1 MKKYILIISA
11 ALALINLNSCSENE
25 LELLPPSAD
34 YAENINTEDKLQKM
48 LNGAYYSIG
57 SVSAYGNDLLVFG
70 DILGDKIFNTPSR
83 ASFLQ
88 TSEYN
93 YNPNQN
99 QFGFYGTLYKTI
111 VSSNIVINNT
121 LVEESNVTKRIK
133 GEAKILRALAYFTL
147 VNYYSASPTS
157 GVNQEYGVPLVLGDY
172 DVLIQPARATVA
184 EVYNQII
191 KDLTEG
197 MSQTSNP
204 ATKVTLGADAAKL
217 LLSKVYLTR
226 RAAGDAQL
234 ALQYSTELINKAVA
248 SYAPNDPTS
257 DPTNS
262 KPNPFITSKDL
273 PAANYNN
280 YFRGQDDSYS
290 ENHPETIWELDIN
303 SLSNAVLGLG
313 SNGALPVYYSL
324 GDNTRRGLLANRTF
338 YDSFGSATVI
348 DVRRGPINTGLFSS
362 QAVPSSDTPL
372 GLWINK
378 YPRATRARVETPPL
392 ESPPLVSF
400 VRNIKI
406 LRFSEAYFNRMEA
419 LRLLGQE
426 GLALTELNAF
436 AASRKGLTYTNST
449 DLLTNILTEKSK
461 EFYGEGQRF
470 LDLKRYNLPVN
481 RPSNCTTCELQ
492 ATDKR
497 FVLPLGQNA
506 VNQNANLKQYPGY

>member
-1 MKKYILIISA
+1 MKKYILIITT
-11 ALALINLNSCSENE
+11 ALALINFNSCSDNE
-25 LELLPPSAD
+25 LELLPPSAY

-57 SVSAYGNDLLVFG
+57 SVNAYGNDLLIFG

-83 ASFLQ
+83 ANFIQ

-99 QFGFYGTLYKTI
+99 QFSFYGTLYETI

-121 LVEESNVTKRIK
+121 LVQESNVTKRIK

-147 VNYYSASPTS
+147 VNYYSPSPTS

-172 DVLIQPARATVA
+172 EVLIQPARATVA
-184 EVYNQII
+184 EVYTQII

-197 MSQTSNP
+197 MNQTSNTT
-204 ATKVTLGADAAKL
+204 TKVTLGSDAAKL
-217 LLSKVYLTR
+217 LLSRVYLTR
-226 RAAGDAQL
+226 RSAGDAQL
-234 ALQYSTELINKAVA
+234 ALQYSTEVINN
-248 SYAPNDPTS
+248 APAGS
-257 DPTNS
+257 FKS
-262 KPNPFITSKDL
+262 SEIITLD
-273 PAANYNN
+273 NYNN

-290 ENHPETIWELDIN
+290 ENHPETLWELDNN

-362 QAVPSSDTPL
+362 QAVTPDTPQ
-372 GLWINK
+372 GLWVNK
-378 YPRATRARVETPPL
+378 YPRSTR
-392 ESPPLVSF
+392 ESADKPLVSF

-406 LRFSEAYFNRMEA
+406 LRYSEAYFNRMEA

-426 GLALTELNAF
+426 DLARTELNAF
-436 AASRKGLTYTNST
+436 ATSRKGLTYANSA
-449 DLLTNILTEKSK
+449 DLLTSILTERSK
-461 EFYGEGQRF
+461 EFYAEGQRF

-481 RPSNCTTCELQ
+481 RPSNCITCELQ

-497 FVLPLGQNA
+497 FVLPLSQDA
-506 VNQNANLKQYPGY
+506 INQNVNLKQYPGY

>member
-11 ALALINLNSCSENE
+11 ALALINFNSCSENE

-34 YAENINTEDKLQKM
+34 YAENINTEDKLQQM
-48 LNGAYYSIG
+48 LNGAYSSIG
-57 SVSAYGNDLLVFG
+57 SSSAFGSDLLVFG
-70 DILGDKIFNTPSR
+70 DILGDKIFNTTSR
-83 ASFLQ
+83 ALFIQ
-88 TSEYN
+88 TYEYN

-99 QFGFYGTLYKTI
+99 QFAFYGTLYQSI

-121 LVEESNVTKRIK
+121 LVKESDVTKRIK

-147 VNYYSASPTS
+147 VNYYSPSPTS

-172 DVLIQPARATVA
+172 DVLIQPARATVTD
-184 EVYNQII
+184 VYNQII

-204 ATKVTLGADAAKL
+204 TKKANLGPDAAKL

-226 RAAGDAQL
+226 RAEGDAQL
-234 ALQYSTELINKAVA
+234 ALQYATEVISN
-248 SYAPNDPTS
+248 APAGS
-257 DPTNS
+257 FKS
-262 KPNPFITSKDL
+262 SESISL
-273 PAANYNN
+273 ENYNN
-280 YFRGQDDSYS
+280 YFRGQEDSYS
-290 ENHPETIWELDIN
+290 ENHPETIWELDLN
-303 SLSNAVLGLG
+303 LLSVAALGIG
-313 SNGALPVYYSL
+313 ANGALPVYYSL
-324 GDNTRRGLLANRTF
+324 GDNTRRSLLANRTF
-338 YDSFGSATVI
+338 YNSFGSAST
-348 DVRRGPINTGLFSS
+348 DVRRGAINTGLFSD
-362 QAVPSSDTPL
+362 QGLTALADDPK

-378 YPRATRARVETPPL
+378 YPRGTRGEGTNGG
-392 ESPPLVSF
+392 LVNF

-406 LRFSEAYFNRMEA
+406 LRYSEAYFNRMEA

-436 AASRKGLTYTNST
+436 ATSRKGLTYTNNT

>member
-11 ALALINLNSCSENE
+11 ALALINLNSCSDNE

-34 YAENINTEDKLQKM
+34 YAETINTEDKLQSM
-48 LNGAYYSIG
+48 LNGSYYTIG
-57 SVSAYGNDLLVFG
+57 SSSAFGSDLLVFG
-70 DILGDKIFNTPSR
+70 DILGDKIYNTTSR
-83 ASFLQ
+83 AIFIQ
-88 TSEYN
+88 TYEYN

-99 QFGFYGTLYKTI
+99 QFGFYGTLYQAI

-121 LVEESNVTKRIK
+121 LVKESNVTKRIK

-147 VNYYSASPTS
+147 VNYYSPSPTS
-157 GVNQEYGVPLVLGDY
+157 NVNQEYGVPLVLGDY

-184 EVYNQII
+184 EIYDQII

-204 ATKVTLGADAAKL
+204 TTKVTLGPDAAKL

-234 ALQYSTELINKAVA
+234 ALQYATEVINN
-248 SYAPNDPTS
+248 APAESFKSSAIVNAD
-257 DPTNS
+257 
-262 KPNPFITSKDL
+262 
-273 PAANYNN
+273 NYNN
-280 YFRGQDDSYS
+280 YFKGQDDSYS

-303 SLSNAVLGLG
+303 TLNNAVLGLG

-324 GDNTRRGLLANRTF
+324 GDNTRRGLLANKTF
-338 YDSFGSATVI
+338 FDSFGSATAT
-348 DVRRGPINTGLFSS
+348 DVRRGPVNTGLFSN
-362 QAVPSSDTPL
+362 QAVNALADDPK
-372 GLWINK
+372 GYWINK
-378 YPRATRARVETPPL
+378 YPRSTKEKT
-392 ESPPLVSF
+392 ESTSFVSF

-406 LRFSEAYFNRMEA
+406 LRYSEAYFNRMEA

-426 GLALTELNAF
+426 SLALTELNAF
-436 AASRKGLTYTNST
+436 ATSRKGLTYTNST

-481 RPSNCTTCELQ
+481 RPSNCTTCQLQ

-497 FVLPLGQNA
+497 FVLPLSQNA
-506 VNQNANLKQYPGY
+506 INQNVNLKQYPGYQ

>member
-25 LELLPPSAD
+25 LELLPPSGD

-48 LNGAYYSIG
+48 LNGSYYSIG
-57 SVSAYGNDLLVFG
+57 KSSAFGSDLLVFG
-70 DILGDKIFNTPSR
+70 DILGDKIFNTPVR
-83 ASFLQ
+83 ANFIQ

-99 QFGFYGTLYKTI
+99 QFGFYGTLYQSI

-121 LVEESNVTKRIK
+121 LVPESAVTRRIK

-147 VNYYSASPTS
+147 VNYYSPSPTS

-172 DVLIQPARATVA
+172 EVLIQPARATVA

-197 MSQTSNP
+197 MNQTSNTT
-204 ATKVTLGADAAKL
+204 TKVTLGADAAKL
-217 LLSKVYLTR
+217 LLSRVYLTR
-226 RAAGDAQL
+226 RSAGDAQL
-234 ALQYSTELINKAVA
+234 ALQYATEVISKAEA
-248 SYAPNDPTS
+248 SYVPTDLTT

-262 KPNPFITSKDL
+262 KANPFITSKDL
-273 PAANYNN
+273 PAANYSN

-290 ENHPETIWELDIN
+290 ENHPETIWELDLN
-303 SLSNAVLGLG
+303 TLSNAVLGLG

-324 GDNTRRGLLANRTF
+324 GDNTRRSLLANRTF
-338 YDSFGSATVI
+338 YDSFGSAT
-348 DVRRGPINTGLFSS
+348 DVRRGPVNTGLFST
-362 QAVPSSDTPL
+362 QAVTPDTPL

-378 YPRATRARVETPPL
+378 YPRATRANATSTSTET
-392 ESPPLVSF
+392 F
-400 VRNIKI
+400 VRNIKL
-406 LRFSEAYFNRMEA
+406 LRYSEAYFNRMEA

-426 GLALTELNAF
+426 GLAFTELNAF
-436 AASRKGLTYTNST
+436 ATSRKGLTYTNNT

>member
-1 MKKYILIISA
+1 MKKYILIITT
-11 ALALINLNSCSENE
+11 ALALINFNSCSDNE
-25 LELLPPSAD
+25 LELLPPSAY

-57 SVSAYGNDLLVFG
+57 SVNAYGNNLLIFG

-83 ASFLQ
+83 ANFIQ

-99 QFGFYGTLYKTI
+99 QFSFYGTLYETI

-121 LVEESNVTKRIK
+121 LVQESNVTKRIK

-147 VNYYSASPTS
+147 VNYYSPSPTS

-172 DVLIQPARATVA
+172 EVLIQPARATVA
-184 EVYNQII
+184 EVYTQII

-197 MSQTSNP
+197 MNQTSNTT
-204 ATKVTLGADAAKL
+204 TKVTLGSDAAKL
-217 LLSKVYLTR
+217 LLSRVYLTR
-226 RAAGDAQL
+226 RSAGDAQL
-234 ALQYSTELINKAVA
+234 ALQYSTEVINN
-248 SYAPNDPTS
+248 APAGS
-257 DPTNS
+257 FKS
-262 KPNPFITSKDL
+262 SEIITLD
-273 PAANYNN
+273 NYNN

-290 ENHPETIWELDIN
+290 ENHPETLWELDNN

-324 GDNTRRGLLANRTF
+324 GDNTRRSLLANKTF
-338 YDSFGSATVI
+338 FDSFGSYLDI
-348 DVRRGPINTGLFSS
+348 RRGGTANNINTGLFSD
-362 QAVPSSDTPL
+362 Q
-372 GLWINK
+372 GLNSLADDPKGYWINK
-378 YPRATRARVETPPL
+378 YPRSTRDPAV
-392 ESPPLVSF
+392 SPDLVTF

-406 LRFSEAYFNRMEA
+406 LRYSEAYFNRMEA

-426 GLALTELNAF
+426 SLALTELNAF
-436 AASRKGLTYTNST
+436 ATSRKGLTYTSNT

-481 RPSNCTTCELQ
+481 RPSNCATCELQ

-506 VNQNANLKQYPGY
+506 INQNANLKQYPGYQ

>member
-11 ALALINLNSCSENE
+11 ALALINLNSCSDNE

-57 SVSAYGNDLLVFG
+57 SSSAFGGDLLVFG
-70 DILGDKIFNTPSR
+70 DILGDKIYNTTSR
-83 ASFLQ
+83 ALFIQ
-88 TSEYN
+88 TYEYN

-99 QFGFYGTLYKTI
+99 QFGFYGTLYQSI

-121 LVEESNVTKRIK
+121 LVPESSVTKRIK

-147 VNYYSASPTS
+147 VNYYSPSPTS

-184 EVYNQII
+184 EVYDQII
-191 KDLTEG
+191 KDLKEG

-204 ATKVTLGADAAKL
+204 TKKVTLGVDAAKL
-217 LLSKVYLTR
+217 LLSRVYLTR

-234 ALQYSTELINKAVA
+234 ALQYATDIISN
-248 SYAPNDPTS
+248 APTGSFKSNESVSS
-257 DPTNS
+257 D
-262 KPNPFITSKDL
+262 
-273 PAANYNN
+273 NYNN

-290 ENHPETIWELDIN
+290 ENHPETIWELDLN
-303 SLSNAVLGLG
+303 TLSNAVLGIG

-324 GDNTRRGLLANRTF
+324 GDNTRRSLLANKTF
-338 YDSFGSATVI
+338 FDSFGSFVDI
-348 DVRRGPINTGLFSS
+348 RRGGTAASPNNGLFSNA
-362 QAVPSSDTPL
+362 AVTPDTPA
-372 GLWINK
+372 GLWVNK
-378 YPRATRARVETPPL
+378 YPRGTRENATST
-392 ESPPLVSF
+392 SLVNF

-406 LRFSEAYFNRMEA
+406 LRYSEAYFSRMEA

-426 GLALTELNAF
+426 SLALTELNAF
-436 AASRKGLTYTNST
+436 ATSRKGLTYTSNT
-449 DLLTNILTEKSK
+449 DLLTNILTEKAK

-497 FVLPLGQNA
+497 FVLPLSQNA
-506 VNQNANLKQYPGY
+506 INQNVNLKQYPGYQ

>member
-25 LELLPPSAD
+25 LELLPPSAF
-34 YAENINTEDKLQKM
+34 YAENINTEDNLQKM
-48 LNGAYYSIG
+48 LNGTYYSIG
-57 SVSAYGNDLLVFG
+57 SKSAFGSDLMVFG
-70 DILGDKIFNTPSR
+70 DILGDKIYNTTSR
-83 ASFLQ
+83 SIFIQ

-99 QFGFYGTLYKTI
+99 QFGFYSTLYQSI

-121 LVEESNVTKRIK
+121 LVPESSVTRRIK

-197 MSQTSNP
+197 MNQTSNYP
-204 ATKVTLGADAAKL
+204 TTKVTLGANAAKL

-226 RAAGDAQL
+226 RAEGDAQL
-234 ALQYSTELINKAVA
+234 ALQYATEVIN
-248 SYAPNDPTS
+248 SAPVGSFKSSEIISAD
-257 DPTNS
+257 
-262 KPNPFITSKDL
+262 
-273 PAANYNN
+273 NYNN

-290 ENHPETIWELDIN
+290 EKHPETIWELDIN
-303 SLSNAVLGLG
+303 TLSNAVLGLG

-362 QAVPSSDTPL
+362 QAVTPDTPQ
-372 GLWINK
+372 GLWVNK
-378 YPRATRARVETPPL
+378 YPRSTR
-392 ESPPLVSF
+392 ESADKPLVSF

-406 LRFSEAYFNRMEA
+406 LRYSEAYFNRMEA

-426 GLALTELNAF
+426 DLARTELNAF
-436 AASRKGLTYTNST
+436 ATSRKGLTYANSA
-449 DLLTNILTEKSK
+449 DLLTSILTERSK
-461 EFYGEGQRF
+461 EFYAEGQRF

-481 RPSNCTTCELQ
+481 RPSNCITCELQ

-497 FVLPLGQNA
+497 FVLPLSQDA
-506 VNQNANLKQYPGY
+506 INQNVNLKQYPGY

>member
-1 MKKYILIISA
+1 MKKYILIVSSILGLISF
-11 ALALINLNSCSENE
+11 NSCSDNE
-25 LELLPPSAD
+25 LELLPPAAD
-34 YAENINTEDKLQKM
+34 YAENINSEDKLQKM

-57 SVSAYGNDLLVFG
+57 SSSAFGSDLIVFG
-70 DILGDKIFNTPSR
+70 DILGDKIYNTTSR
-83 ASFLQ
+83 ALFIQ
-88 TSEYN
+88 TYEYN

-99 QFGFYGTLYKTI
+99 QFGFYGALYQAI

-121 LVEESNVTKRIK
+121 LVKESNTTRRIK

-147 VNYYSASPTS
+147 VNYYSPSPTS

-184 EVYNQII
+184 EVYDQII

-217 LLSKVYLTR
+217 LLSRVYLTR

-234 ALQYSTELINKAVA
+234 ALQYATEVIDN
-248 SYAPNDPTS
+248 APTGSFKSSAIVNAD
-257 DPTNS
+257 
-262 KPNPFITSKDL
+262 
-273 PAANYNN
+273 NYNN

-290 ENHPETIWELDIN
+290 ENHPETIWELDLN
-303 SLSNAVLGLG
+303 TLSNAVLGLG

-324 GDNTRRGLLANRTF
+324 GDNTRRSLLANKTF
-338 YDSFGSATVI
+338 FDSFGSFVDI
-348 DVRRGPINTGLFSS
+348 RRGGTAASPNNGLFSNA
-362 QAVPSSDTPL
+362 AVTPDTPA

-378 YPRATRARVETPPL
+378 YPRNTREKADQ
-392 ESPPLVSF
+392 PLVNF

-406 LRFSEAYFNRMEA
+406 LRYSEAYFNRMEA

-426 GLALTELNAF
+426 SLALTELNTF

-461 EFYGEGQRF
+461 EFYAEGQRF

-492 ATDKR
+492 AADKR
-497 FVLPLGQNA
+497 FVLPLSQNA
-506 VNQNANLKQYPGY
+506 INQNVNLKQYPGY

>member
-11 ALALINLNSCSENE
+11 ALALINLNSCSDNE

-57 SVSAYGNDLLVFG
+57 SSSAFGSDLIVFG
-70 DILGDKIFNTPSR
+70 DILGDKIYNTTSR
-83 ASFLQ
+83 ALFIQ
-88 TSEYN
+88 TYEYN

-99 QFGFYGTLYKTI
+99 QFGFYGTLYQSI

-121 LVEESNVTKRIK
+121 LVKESNVTKRIK

-147 VNYYSASPTS
+147 VNYYSPSPTS
-157 GVNQEYGVPLVLGDY
+157 GVNQEYGVPLVLSDY

-197 MSQTSNP
+197 LNQTSNP
-204 ATKVTLGADAAKL
+204 TKKVTLGVDAAKL
-217 LLSKVYLTR
+217 LLSRVYLTR
-226 RAAGDAQL
+226 RAPGDAQL
-234 ALQYSTELINKAVA
+234 ALQYATEVINN
-248 SYAPNDPTS
+248 APTGSFKSSAIVNAD
-257 DPTNS
+257 
-262 KPNPFITSKDL
+262 
-273 PAANYNN
+273 NYNN

-290 ENHPETIWELDIN
+290 ENHPETIWELDLN
-303 SLSNAVLGLG
+303 TLSNAVLGLG

-324 GDNTRRGLLANRTF
+324 GDNTRRSLLANKTF
-338 YDSFGSATVI
+338 FDSFGSFV
-348 DVRRGPINTGLFSS
+348 DVRRGGTAASPNNGLFSNA
-362 QAVPSSDTPL
+362 AVTPDTPQ
-372 GLWINK
+372 GLWVNK
-378 YPRATRARVETPPL
+378 YPRGTKEKAD
-392 ESPPLVSF
+392 SPGLVNF

-406 LRFSEAYFNRMEA
+406 LRYSEAYFNRMEA

-426 GLALTELNAF
+426 GVALTELNAF
-436 AASRKGLTYTNST
+436 ATSRKGLTYTSST
-449 DLLTNILTEKSK
+449 DLLTNILTEKAK

-497 FVLPLGQNA
+497 FVLPLSQNA
-506 VNQNANLKQYPGY
+506 INQNVNLKQYPGYQ

>member
-11 ALALINLNSCSENE
+11 ALALINLNSCSDNE

-48 LNGAYYSIG
+48 LNGSYYSIG
-57 SVSAYGNDLLVFG
+57 SSSAFGSDLLVFG
-70 DILGDKIFNTPSR
+70 DILGDKIYNTTTR
-83 ASFLQ
+83 ALFIQ
-88 TSEYN
+88 TYEYN

-99 QFGFYGTLYKTI
+99 QFGFYGTLYQAI

-121 LVEESNVTKRIK
+121 LVKESSVTKRIK

-147 VNYYSASPTS
+147 VNYYSPSPTS

-184 EVYNQII
+184 EVYDQII
-191 KDLTEG
+191 KDLREG

-204 ATKVTLGADAAKL
+204 TTKVTLGTDAAKL
-217 LLSKVYLTR
+217 LLSRVYLTR

-234 ALQYSTELINKAVA
+234 ALQYATEVINNAPAGSFKSTA
-248 SYAPNDPTS
+248 SITS
-257 DPTNS
+257 D
-262 KPNPFITSKDL
+262 
-273 PAANYNN
+273 NYSN

-290 ENHPETIWELDIN
+290 ENHPETIWELDLN
-303 SLSNAVLGLG
+303 TLSNAVLGLG

-324 GDNTRRGLLANRTF
+324 GDNTRRSLLANRTF
-338 YDSFGSATVI
+338 FDSFGSFADI
-348 DVRRGPINTGLFSS
+348 RRGGTAASPNNGLFSNA
-362 QAVPSSDTPL
+362 AVTPDTPQ

-378 YPRATRARVETPPL
+378 YPRNTREKADQ
-392 ESPPLVSF
+392 PLVNF
-400 VRNIKI
+400 VRNIKL
-406 LRFSEAYFNRMEA
+406 LRYSEAYFNRMEA

-426 GLALTELNAF
+426 TLALTELNAF
-436 AASRKGLTYTNST
+436 AISRKGLTYTTST

-461 EFYGEGQRF
+461 EFYAEGQRF

-497 FVLPLGQNA
+497 FVLPLSQNA
-506 VNQNANLKQYPGY
+506 INQNINLKQYPGY

>member
-11 ALALINLNSCSENE
+11 ALALINLNSCSDNE

-48 LNGAYYSIG
+48 LNGSYYSIG
-57 SVSAYGNDLLVFG
+57 SSSAFGSDLLVFG
-70 DILGDKIFNTPSR
+70 DILGDKIYNTTSR
-83 ASFLQ
+83 ALFIQ
-88 TSEYN
+88 TYEYN

-99 QFGFYGTLYKTI
+99 QFGFYGTLYQSI
-111 VSSNIVINNT
+111 ISSNIVINNT
-121 LVEESNVTKRIK
+121 LVPESNATKRIK

-147 VNYYSASPTS
+147 VNYYSPSPTS

-184 EVYNQII
+184 EVYDQII

-204 ATKVTLGADAAKL
+204 TKKVTLGADAAKL
-217 LLSKVYLTR
+217 LLSRVYLTR
-226 RAAGDAQL
+226 RAEGDAQL
-234 ALQYSTELINKAVA
+234 ALQYSTELINKATS
-248 SYAPNDPTS
+248 SYVPNDPVS

-262 KPNPFITSKDL
+262 RANPFITSKDI

-290 ENHPETIWELDIN
+290 ENHPETIWELDLN
-303 SLSNAVLGLG
+303 SLSNVVLGIG
-313 SNGALPVYYSL
+313 ANGALPVYYSL
-324 GDNTRRGLLANRTF
+324 GDNTRRSLLANKTF
-338 YDSFGSATVI
+338 FDSFGSFV
-348 DVRRGPINTGLFSS
+348 DVRRGGTAASPNNGLFSNA
-362 QAVPSSDTPL
+362 AVTPDTPQ
-372 GLWINK
+372 GLWVNK
-378 YPRATRARVETPPL
+378 YPRGTKETATNPSL
-392 ESPPLVSF
+392 INF

-406 LRFSEAYFNRMEA
+406 LRYSEAYFNRIEA

-436 AASRKGLTYTNST
+436 ATSRKGLTYTNGT

-497 FVLPLGQNA
+497 FVLPLSQNA
-506 VNQNANLKQYPGY
+506 INQNVNLKQYPGY

>member
-1 MKKYILIISA
+1 MKKYILIISTV
-11 ALALINLNSCSENE
+11 LALINFNSCSDNE

-57 SVSAYGNDLLVFG
+57 SVNAYGNDLLIFG

-83 ASFLQ
+83 ANFIQ

-99 QFGFYGTLYKTI
+99 QFSFYGTLYETI

-121 LVEESNVTKRIK
+121 LVQESNVTKRIK

-147 VNYYSASPTS
+147 VNYYSPSPTS

-172 DVLIQPARATVA
+172 EVLIQPARATVA
-184 EVYNQII
+184 EVYTQII

-197 MSQTSNP
+197 MNQTSNTT
-204 ATKVTLGADAAKL
+204 TKVTLGSDAAKL
-217 LLSKVYLTR
+217 LLSRVYLTR
-226 RAAGDAQL
+226 RSAGDAQL
-234 ALQYSTELINKAVA
+234 ALQYSTEVINN
-248 SYAPNDPTS
+248 APAGS
-257 DPTNS
+257 FKS
-262 KPNPFITSKDL
+262 SEIITLD
-273 PAANYNN
+273 NYNN